1 MIVISL
7 LVKTEEKL
15 TVSHYPGCCALRI
28 LLGCVCARV
37 MGGRV
42 IIGGVGCSL
51 AKLSIQWTNAFI
63 NYSRSLALFISSGK
77 CPFEDFNWGQVAAM
91 V

>member
-1 MIVISL
+1 MIAINL
-7 LVKTEEKL
+7 LVKTEEKFM
-15 TVSHYPGCCALRI
+15 VSHHPGCCALRI
-28 LLGCVCARV
+28 LLGCVGGRV

-63 NYSRSLALFISSGK
+63 NYSSSLALLIS
-77 CPFEDFNWGQVAAM
+77 
-91 V
+91 